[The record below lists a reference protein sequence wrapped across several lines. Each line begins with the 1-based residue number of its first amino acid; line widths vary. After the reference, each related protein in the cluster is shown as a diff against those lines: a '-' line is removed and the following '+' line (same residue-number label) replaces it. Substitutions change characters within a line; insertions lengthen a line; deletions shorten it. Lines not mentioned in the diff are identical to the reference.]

1 MTWLLLGIFGWLA
14 ALSLPYW
21 LAMAF
26 ILGALV
32 FEHRLCR
39 TGDLTRINVA
49 FFNMN
54 ALVGLF
60 LVIGVAAS
68 IVLGPSH
75 RVWAIDGKFL
85 GHPVSAS
92 GSLP

>member
-1 MTWLLLGIFGWLA
+1 
-14 ALSLPYW
+14 
-21 LAMAF
+21 MAF

-39 TGDLTRINVA
+39 TGDLTRINIA

-60 LVIGVAAS
+60 LVVGVGLSLAWPLQWQ
-68 IVLGPSH
+68 LGWP
-75 RVWAIDGKFL
+75 AFNPQGKEVR
-85 GHPVSAS
+85 P
-92 GSLP
+92 

>member
-1 MTWLLLGIFGWLA
+1 
-14 ALSLPYW
+14 
-21 LAMAF
+21 MAF

-54 ALVGLF
+54 ALVGLC
-60 LVIGVAAS
+60 LVLGVA
-68 IVLGPSH
+68 
-75 RVWAIDGKFL
+75 
-85 GHPVSAS
+85 
-92 GSLP
+92 GSLIWADWTVIFGGHMLLFPGSQQ